1 MTNERPAVLCCPAH
15 TSLRWLLL
23 CMTLIASLAS
33 NHGAFAQG
41 SSATRVAVRTA
52 AALLR
57 ASPGDTLPI
66 AVELDIAEGWHIW
79 TSEAQSH
86 ALPAGMTAFDGA
98 IFTAID
104 VKTAPSASATVS
116 VADIQWP
123 APHAVQGDLG
133 EGPQTFGVYEGKVV
147 AFVPVII
154 SQSASGTVEFALTI
168 EFQACSTTCLG
179 PATVEQKLIIE
190 VSPGMRLTAGAG
202 ETPLFAGFD
211 STVFGRIKETA
222 AMGGGRIGGAS
233 KPIKVPLFGWDFE
246 LDPESSTFFP
256 IMLILAFV
264 GGIIL
269 NFTPCVLPVIPLK
282 IIGLANAGAG
292 SRFRI
297 FMLGVAMTAGVI
309 GFWLALGILLS
320 SAKGFEQSN
329 QLFQYPA
336 FTIGV
341 GIFIALM
348 AIGMAGFFS
357 VGLPQWVYA
366 IEPKHESIGGS
377 VIFGV
382 MTAVLSTPCTAP
394 LMGAAAGWAVTTKSP
409 STIIAVF
416 LTIGL
421 GMGVPYLVLSAFPQ
435 MARKLPRGGPASDVL
450 KQVMGLLLLAAS
462 LYFIGAGVNGLLEDP
477 LKIHWWLIGI
487 TGAAAGLW
495 MMVRTVQI
503 AKKASTKVIFVTVGL
518 FIATLSI
525 AIPPVLTFERLAWR
539 KYTPVAL
546 AEAQKSGKVVVL
558 DFTAEWCIN
567 CKTYEKTI
575 LESDEVS
582 VVLNEPGVVL
592 LKVDI
597 TGKNE
602 AGTAKLAELNYVT
615 IPLLV
620 VYAPNGTEVFKS
632 EAYTRQQVIDA
643 VRKAQGKQ

>member
-1 MTNERPAVLCCPAH
+1 MTHEQPVALRCPAR
-15 TSLRWLLL
+15 SYLRWLLVQL
-23 CMTLIASLAS
+23 ALLAS
-33 NHGAFAQG
+33 FAMNHGASAQG
-41 SSATRVAVRTA
+41 SSATKVSVRSA
-52 AALLR
+52 AALLT
-57 ASPGDTLPI
+57 ASPGDRLPI
-66 AVELDIAEGWHIW
+66 AVELDIAPDWHVW
-79 TSEAQSH
+79 TSEAQSR

-98 IFTAID
+98 IFTAIE
-104 VKTAPSASATVS
+104 VKASPATAAMVS

-123 APHAVQGDLG
+123 APHAVKGDLG
-133 EGPQTFGVYEGKVV
+133 EGPQTFGVYEGKVI

-154 SQSASGTVEFALTI
+154 SQSASGTVEFTLSI
-168 EFQACSTTCLG
+168 EFQACSSTCLG
-179 PATVEQKLIIE
+179 PTTVEQKLKVE
-190 VSPGMRLTAGAG
+190 VVAGGRITAGAG

-211 STVFGRIKETA
+211 STVFGRIKEAA
-222 AMGGGRIGGAS
+222 AMGSGGVRGTS

-246 LDPESSTFFP
+246 LEPESGMFFP
-256 IMLILAFV
+256 VMLLLAFV

-292 SRFRI
+292 SRVRI
-297 FMLGVAMTAGVI
+297 FMLGLAMSVGVV

-394 LMGAAAGWAVTTKSP
+394 LMGAAAGWAVTTKNP

-416 LTIGL
+416 FTIGL

-450 KQVMGLLLLAAS
+450 KQVMGLLLLAAAM
-462 LYFIGAGVNGLLEDP
+462 YFIGAGINGLREEP
-477 LKIHWWLIGI
+477 LKIHWWLIGA

-495 MMVRTVQI
+495 MVVRTLQI
-503 AKKASTKVIFVTVGL
+503 AKMASTKVLFVTTGL
-518 FIATLSI
+518 FITAISV
-525 AIPPVLTFERLAWR
+525 AIPPVLTFERLTWH
-539 KYTPVAL
+539 KYTPAAL
-546 AEAQKSGKVVVL
+546 VDAQKAGKVAVL

-592 LKVDI
+592 LKIDI

-602 AGTAKLAELNYVT
+602 AGAAKLAELNYVT

-643 VRKAQGKQ
+643 VRKAQGK

>member
-1 MTNERPAVLCCPAH
+1 MTNEQPAALCCPAR
-15 TSLRWLLL
+15 TSLRWLILAL
-23 CMTLIASLAS
+23 TLLAS
-33 NHGAFAQG
+33 AAMNRGAFAQG
-41 SSATRVAVRTA
+41 SSASKVEVRTA
-52 AALLR
+52 AALLK

-66 AVELDIAEGWHIW
+66 AVELDIARDWHIW
-79 TSEAQSH
+79 TSEVQSR

-104 VKTAPSASATVS
+104 VKTLPAGAAMVS

-123 APHAVQGDLG
+123 AAHAVKGDLG

-154 SQSASGTVEFALTI
+154 AQSASGTVEFAITI
-168 EFQACSTTCLG
+168 EFQACSNTCLG
-179 PATVEQKLIIE
+179 PATVEQKVTLEIT
-190 VSPGMRLTAGAG
+190 PGARATAGPG

-211 STVFGRIKETA
+211 STVFGRIKETS
-222 AMGGGRIGGAS
+222 AMGSGGALGRA

-246 LDPESSTFFP
+246 LDPESGVFFP
-256 IMLILAFV
+256 IMLLLAFV

-292 SRFRI
+292 SRMRV
-297 FMLGVAMTAGVI
+297 FMLGVAMSVGVV

-394 LMGAAAGWAVTTKSP
+394 LMGAAAGWAVTTKNP
-409 STIIAVF
+409 YTIIAVF
-416 LTIGL
+416 FTIGL

-450 KQVMGLLLLAAS
+450 KQVMGMLLLAAAV
-462 LYFIGAGVNGLLEDP
+462 YFIGAGINGLREEP
-477 LKIHWWLIGI
+477 LTLYWWVIGI

-495 MMVRTVQI
+495 MTVRTLQI
-503 AKKASTKVIFVTVGL
+503 AKKTSTKVIFVTVGL
-518 FIATLSI
+518 FITAVSV
-525 AIPPVLTFERLAWR
+525 AIPPVLTYERLPWN
-539 KYTPVAL
+539 KYTPAAL
-546 AEAQKSGKVVVL
+546 TAAQNAGKVVVL

-602 AGTAKLAELNYVT
+602 AGAAKLAELNYVT

-643 VRKAQGKQ
+643 VRKAQGK